1 MTGQN
6 VTDIKH
12 GEFEQITLYIQTAVI
27 LSKMDLDKIQVK
39 ARLHNKSQS
48 WSGDIYSIN
57 EAENK
62 TKQKTMNY
70 YNRLRQCYNRKKH
83 RAL

>member
-12 GEFEQITLYIQTAVI
+12 GESEQIILGIQTSII
-27 LSKMDLDKIQVK
+27 LSKMGLDKIQVK

-48 WSGDIYSIN
+48 WSADIYSIN
-57 EAENK
+57 EAEKK
-62 TKQKTMNY
+62 TQ
-70 YNRLRQCYNRKKH
+70 
-83 RAL
+83 